1 MNEVPDH
8 QGVNVVIGG
17 REYFVSCPDSER
29 GNLLKAA
36 QYLNADIEEIQQSN
50 RSLNF
55 EKCVVMVA
63 LNLAAD
69 LIQQSATQDS
79 QKDATIAKLVQ
90 KIDTVLNEG
99 L

>member
-17 REYFVSCPDSER
+17 REYFVSCSDSER

-36 QYLNADIEEIQQSN
+36 QYLNTDLEEIQQSN

-69 LIQQSATQDS
+69 LIQQSTIQES
-79 QKDATIAKLVQ
+79 QTQKDATIAKLVQ
-90 KIDTVLNEG
+90 KIDTVLNE
-99 L
+99 

>member
-36 QYLNADIEEIQQSN
+36 QYLNTDIEEIQQSN

-79 QKDATIAKLVQ
+79 QKDANIAKLVQ

>member
-17 REYFVSCPDSER
+17 REYFVSCSDSER